1 MKIPRSSKKYQFL
14 ILQGVAIL
22 FVTALVT
29 GSVVQSKSFEVQTQ
43 DQSGPALGETI
54 NLASFQSRTGRTLA
68 ETIKGH
74 SLAMVVLVNPAC
86 TTCTATK
93 DTMRDLR
100 TRVAKPGI
108 PYYVL
113 MIPDSSETQKYF
125 SYADSLNLD
134 AESFVWSASD
144 SKPPGSLATMPAP
157 SHLLITNE
165 GLVVNK
171 WLGSTPD
178 SK

>member
-1 MKIPRSSKKYQFL
+1 MNTVRFL
-14 ILQGVAIL
+14 KTPKVLVLQAVVIL
-22 FVTALVT
+22 FLTSLAL
-29 GSVVQSKSFEVQTQ
+29 GNQ
-43 DQSGPALGETI
+43 DPSSGPALGETI
-54 NLASFQSRTGRTLA
+54 SLSSFQGRDGRSLA
-68 ETIKGH
+68 EVIKGH
-74 SLAMVVLVNPAC
+74 SLAMLVLVSPNC

-93 DTMRDLR
+93 DTMSNLR
-100 TRVAKPGI
+100 ERVAKPGI

-125 SYADSLNLD
+125 SYADSLDLKAD
-134 AESFVWSASD
+134 AFIWSSSEA
-144 SKPPGSLATMPAP
+144 KPPSSLALIPVP

-171 WLGSTPD
+171 WIGTTPD